1 MRLLRNSKQKD
12 YGIEERRTKWLGE
25 KGVSNNGA
33 HQPKRTPY
41 SYLLFLYRRLYVFSS
56 DKPIDL
62 FLSLLLPV
70 GMELFSGGV
79 NETVLSWIW

>member
-12 YGIEERRTKWLGE
+12 YGIEERKTKWLGE

-33 HQPKRTPY
+33 HQPKRTQY
-41 SYLLFLYRRLYVFSS
+41 SYLLFLDRLLYVFLS

-70 GMELFSGGV
+70 EMELFSGGV
-79 NETVLSWIW
+79 NGTVLSWIW